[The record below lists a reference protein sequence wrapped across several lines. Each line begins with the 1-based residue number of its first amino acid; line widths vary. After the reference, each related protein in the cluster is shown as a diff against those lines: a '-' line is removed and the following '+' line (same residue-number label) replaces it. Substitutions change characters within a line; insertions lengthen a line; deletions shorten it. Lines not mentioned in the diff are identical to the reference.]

1 MAQVLVVDD
10 SPLDRRL
17 AARMLEEIGLDVSV
31 SIHGRD
37 ALEQI
42 ERAAPDLP
50 DLVVTDM
57 QMPEMDGLALV
68 QHLTDAFPAIPVI
81 LMTAFGSEE
90 LAVKALQIGA
100 ASYVPKQNLARDLVG
115 TVKNVLAVTRAK
127 HATRAILGSMT
138 RLEFDYVLSNAL
150 EGLEALIG
158 HTKDQLRQMRLFGE
172 HDILRIGTAL
182 YEALVNAIEHGN
194 LELRSDQR
202 ELPHQEYRRLFDEQ
216 SHRAPFRN
224 RHVYMNAVLTRGSA
238 TFVVR
243 DEGPGFDSSSLRDPT
258 SPENVAQ
265 VNGRGLF
272 LIRTFMDDVRFNE
285 RGNEITMTKRRGIE

>member
-1 MAQVLVVDD
+1 MAHVLVVDD

-17 AARMLEEIGLDVSV
+17 AARMLEEIGLEVMV
-31 SIHGRD
+31 AAHGRD
-37 ALEQI
+37 ALDQI
-42 ERAAPDLP
+42 EQAAP

-68 QHLTDAFPAIPVI
+68 QHITEAFPSLPVI

-100 ASYVPKQNLARDLVG
+100 ASYVPKQNLARDLIG
-115 TVKNVLAVTRAK
+115 TVKNILAVARAK
-127 HATRAILGSMT
+127 HATRAMLGSMT
-138 RLEFDYVLSNAL
+138 RLESDYVLSNTL
-150 EGLEALIG
+150 EGLDALIG
-158 HTKDQLRQMRLFGE
+158 HVKDQLRQMRLFGE

-182 YEALVNAIEHGN
+182 YESLVNAIEHGN
-194 LELRSDQR
+194 LELRSEDR
-202 ELPHQEYRRLFDEQ
+202 ELPHHDYRRLFEER
-216 SHRAPFRN
+216 SLRAPFRS
-224 RHVYMNAVLTRGSA
+224 RHVYMNAVLTRGLA
-238 TFVVR
+238 TFIVR
-243 DEGPGFDSSSLRDPT
+243 DEGTGFDASRLRDPT
-258 SPENVAQ
+258 APENVAQ

>member
-42 ERAAPDLP
+42 ERSAP

-216 SHRAPFRN
+216 SQRTPFRN
-224 RHVYMNAVLTRGSA
+224 RHVYMNATLTRGSA

-258 SPENVAQ
+258 APENVAQ